1 MNNKLKEQAARLEG
15 EYGISGLAKG
25 IVSAFSSMKTFDRLG
40 FEELEDGSYSA
51 PCRVNFYASIG
62 GIYEINVI
70 VPNGEVLSFEVPS
83 GVIAAALENAKPGR
97 QRG

>member
-1 MNNKLKEQAARLEG
+1 MSDKLKEHAARLEE
-15 EYGISGLAKG
+15 EYGIAGLAKG

-40 FEELEDGSYSA
+40 FEELEDGSHGGYCYA
-51 PCRVNFYASIG
+51 NFYSSCG
-62 GIYEINVI
+62 VYEIHVTT
-70 VPNGEVLSFEVPS
+70 PSGHVLAFEVPS